1 MGTEISVL
9 YPSAVAPVESGATG
23 TPSAAKPAPA
33 KPVDSSSR
41 YPSPVRKFEPEPAS
55 TTDYAA
61 ALPYPEGANAKNS
74 PEFELAKRAMVKLG
88 VGITSARAF
97 YLMALHVHRYGAL
110 QVNDEDAM
118 RELRELYGDELD
130 ARLESVRGLAREV
143 AKVWPG
149 FAEYLNRTR
158 LGSYPAFVRL
168 MAQVAEQ
175 RAAKR

>member
-1 MGTEISVL
+1 MGNELSVL
-9 YPSAVAPVESGATG
+9 YPSAVAPIESGAAG
-23 TPSAAKPAPA
+23 TPSAPPAAPKSA
-33 KPVDSSSR
+33 DASAR
-41 YPSPVRKFEPEPAS
+41 YPSAVRKFEPEPAS

-61 ALPYPEGANAKNS
+61 VMPYPEGANAKNS

-118 RELRELYGDELD
+118 RELREIYGDELE
-130 ARLESVRGLAREV
+130 ARLESVRALAREV
-143 AKVWPG
+143 AKSWPG
-149 FAEYLNRTR
+149 FADYLNRTR